1 VFVDNA
7 LEIIRD
13 KLTMPVLPTPVF
25 FVAAEQFP
33 SLNLT
38 PAHGQLKGQ
47 NSDISGHFF
56 DTGAMLPSK
65 RLCKTCGDT

>member
-56 DTGAMLPSK
+56 
-65 RLCKTCGDT
+65 